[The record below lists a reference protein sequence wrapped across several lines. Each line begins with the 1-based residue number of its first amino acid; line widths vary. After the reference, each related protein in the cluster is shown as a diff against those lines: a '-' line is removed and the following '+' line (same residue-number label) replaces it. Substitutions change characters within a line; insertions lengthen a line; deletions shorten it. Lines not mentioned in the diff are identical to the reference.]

1 MGRPGR
7 TGLGHDAAA
16 TGNLLA
22 GLVLPSPG
30 EARAEEVAGITHVHL
45 DARVAAAGAAT
56 PARARGAQPVRR
68 DDHRADHADDRPA
81 GPPGGGHVDDHGPV
95 VHEHHHDAVDHDDD
109 PGHDH
114 HDGGDPGAARVPARA
129 HRHHA
134 RRRGVGLYLAIA
146 PAGQYEAPAL
156 VAADQAARAA
166 GYGPTGAGEL
176 ACDRGAA
183 DALGADPTSL
193 AAVVYVETEAQAD
206 QARAGFEAR
215 SYLASGVA
223 EVVTGCLD

>member
-1 MGRPGR
+1 
-7 TGLGHDAAA
+7 
-16 TGNLLA
+16 
-22 GLVLPSPG
+22 
-30 EARAEEVAGITHVHL
+30 
-45 DARVAAAGAAT
+45 
-56 PARARGAQPVRR
+56 
-68 DDHRADHADDRPA
+68 
-81 GPPGGGHVDDHGPV
+81 
-95 VHEHHHDAVDHDDD
+95 
-109 PGHDH
+109 
-114 HDGGDPGAARVPARA
+114 
-129 HRHHA
+129 
-134 RRRGVGLYLAIA
+134 VGLYLAIA